1 MAVPVFRRSHT
12 GVGLDHMAV
21 RDPCLPFGSAIEV
34 QVPPW
39 TNFQELPWKS
49 TVEVPWQVVPGPAAQ
64 SFCPFR
70 ATPKHFSL
78 WAAIA
83 AAFSASVNGAAEA
96 SVASALERALARTSE
111 MVAVFDDIG
120 LLRIAGWPSSGALG
134 LHVWARERYVGCR
147 RKMTR
152 QPTASR
158 RRRIEFARDD
168 SRGCNGDWSDAQTGQ
183 RLACCSPASEAFAS
197 AVGRM
202 RTVAE

>member
-1 MAVPVFRRSHT
+1 MSLIMVVPVFRRSFA
-12 GVGLDHMAV
+12 GFALAYIAV
-21 RDPCLPFGSAIEV
+21 REPCLPFGSTIEV

-39 TNFQELPWKS
+39 TNFHELPWKS

-120 LLRIAGWPSSGALG
+120 LLRIAGWPSLGALG
-134 LHVWARERYVGCR
+134 LRVPAR
-147 RKMTR
+147 
-152 QPTASR
+152 
-158 RRRIEFARDD
+158 
-168 SRGCNGDWSDAQTGQ
+168 Q
-183 RLACCSPASEAFAS
+183 R
-197 AVGRM
+197 
-202 RTVAE
+202 